1 MSESL
6 RERRARLLGRDVPTF
21 YRTPV
26 HIVRGEGVWL
36 WDAEG
41 RRYLD
46 AYNNV
51 PHVGHAHPRVAEAVA
66 RQSATLNVHSR
77 YLHAG
82 ILDYAERLAASFGH
96 GLTQTLF
103 ACTGSEAMDAAL
115 RMAEAATGRT
125 GIVATDNTYHGNT
138 RAVAQLSTR
147 RPPIGGYPPHVRL
160 IPAPDELRPVGGDAD
175 GQAGAFAGHLAR
187 AVAELEEAGHGLAA
201 FVLCPVFANE
211 GLPGLPPGW
220 LDAAARVVRQAGGMV
235 IADEVQ
241 PGLGRLGS
249 HWWGH
254 QSMDLAPDIAVLGKS
269 LGNGYPLAAALTR
282 PEIMDAF
289 RGAFGYFNTFA
300 ATPVAA
306 AAGSA
311 TLDVIEDEGLME
323 NAARVSA
330 HLAARLAALDAPGVG
345 RVTARGLLFAVEL
358 VEADGKTPD
367 GARAAEVVEDMRH
380 AGVLIGRI
388 GRQGHVLKIRPPLPF
403 AAAHADLT
411 ADALARALMRTGT
424 DVPA

>member
-6 RERRARLLGRDVPTF
+6 PERRARLLGRDVPTF
-21 YRTPV
+21 YRAPV

-51 PHVGHAHPRVAEAVA
+51 PHVGHGHPRVVEAMC
-66 RQSATLNVHSR
+66 RQAAALNVHSR
-77 YLHAG
+77 YLHEG
-82 ILDYAERLAASFGH
+82 ILDYAERLAATFGH
-96 GLTQTLF
+96 GPTQTLF

-147 RPPIGGYPPHVRL
+147 RPPIGGYPSHVRL
-160 IPAPDELRPVGGDAD
+160 IPAPDELRPVGGDAE

-211 GLPGLPPGW
+211 GLPGLAPGW
-220 LDAAARVVRQAGGMV
+220 LDDAARVARQAGGLV

-254 QSMDLAPDIAVLGKS
+254 QLMGLAPDIAVLGKS
-269 LGNGYPLAAALTR
+269 LGNGYPLAAAVTR
-282 PEIMDAF
+282 PDIMDAF

-311 TLDVIEDEGLME
+311 VLDVIEAEGLME
-323 NAARVSA
+323 NAARVSS
-330 HLAARLAALDAPGVG
+330 HLAARLEALAEPGLV
-345 RVTARGLLFAVEL
+345 RVTARGLMLAVEL
-358 VEADGKTPD
+358 AEADGLTPD
-367 GARAAEVVEDMRH
+367 GARAAEVVEDMRR

-388 GRQGHVLKIRPPLPF
+388 GRHGQVLKIRPPLPF
-403 AAAHADLT
+403 AIEHADRT
-411 ADALARALMRTGT
+411 ADALAAALSRTRA